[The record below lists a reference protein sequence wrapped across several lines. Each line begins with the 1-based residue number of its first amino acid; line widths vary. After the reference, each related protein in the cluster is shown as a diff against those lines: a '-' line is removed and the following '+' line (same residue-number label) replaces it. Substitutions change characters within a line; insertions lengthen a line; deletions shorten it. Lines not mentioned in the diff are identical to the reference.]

1 MVRPLFRKCCP
12 KKQTEV
18 EIESNCCWNCC
29 WKSQSDHG
37 PQINPQ
43 KCSALVQVALAET
56 VYDIISNLAR
66 RNIQFG
72 STDLSKLSAIID
84 SVEFQNFMEELMKF
98 VKKLPPLQNTAKE
111 INVKL
116 KRRIHDKI
124 FYLGDEILTAI
135 AYHTTDQA
143 LTMNIRATIEST
155 SASIAE
161 EDKKEPESDER
172 DSVFPLLSKI
182 INLLLHKL
190 CSYLLIESQ
199 F

>member
-12 KKQTEV
+12 KKQNED
-18 EIESNCCWNCC
+18 EIESNCCWNR
-29 WKSQSDHG
+29 KRD
-37 PQINPQ
+37 PRLKINPR

-72 STDLSKLSAIID
+72 STDLSKLSGIID
-84 SVEFQNFMEELMKF
+84 SVEFQNFMDELMDELF
-98 VKKLPPLQNTAKE
+98 QLPPLQNTAQE

-116 KRRIHDKI
+116 KKRIHDQI
-124 FYLGDEILTAI
+124 FYLGDEMLTAI

-143 LTMNIRATIEST
+143 LTMNIRATIGST

-161 EDKKEPESDER
+161 EDKKESESDQR
-172 DSVFPLLSKI
+172 DSVFALLSKI
-182 INLLLHKL
+182 IHLL
-190 CSYLLIESQ
+190 
-199 F
+199 